1 MLFLVSAFLCSA
13 MVSIVLKIGG
23 RWEYDEYGMFAVNY
37 AACLVPFS
45 ISQMGRS
52 LPLFDADF
60 MNCVSFAAINGFL
73 YLMGMVLNRMN
84 VRRNGAILQSAFA
97 RLGVMVPICLSIVL
111 FGERPMPRQII
122 GIAIVLA
129 AFCIMN
135 IPEKSCGDKIKP
147 EFGLLLLGLLFGGI
161 ADSFL
166 KVFQEYGQPSL
177 ENWFMGITFLTASL
191 ICLAI
196 TALRKGRIGK
206 TEIILGLSL
215 GIPNYL
221 SSLLLLRSLSSV
233 SAYIAYPTYS
243 VGAILTVIA
252 VSAIAFRERITKWSR
267 IGVLMIIPAVLLLN
281 L

>member
-1 MLFLVSAFLCSA
+1 MLFLVLAFLCSA

-45 ISQMGRS
+45 ISQIGRS
-52 LPLFDADF
+52 LPLF
-60 MNCVSFAAINGFL
+60 NGFL